1 VFYLERKSIDNNAR
15 KALKQLRIEMASEYG
30 VDRDFVF
37 DAIENAST
45 GGVLQGYFKNIPS
58 VEGHKKTNSKHG
70 E

>member
-1 VFYLERKSIDNNAR
+1 MEI
-15 KALKQLRIEMASEYG
+15 ASEYG

-37 DAIENAST
+37 DAIENATT

-58 VEGHKKTNSKHG
+58 VESHKKTNSKHG